1 MVIGFFKTRVW
12 TVWNTGIHLK
22 IATAILFALS
32 FLCVLIF
39 FFFFANKLVK
49 IFENGW
55 SKICGRLHLKNLNWY
70 GLHKRTISLKFF
82 KGFFPKILHGPFL
95 NTLIQ
100 MFLWHLPGAILKN
113 RLSIFVKKGAL
124 KALLLENTKSKSFK
138 ESGLIF
144 INKKA
149 KKSLVT
155 KINGPRQCTLGNP
168 TVSCNC
174 HRLVLPT
181 LDCQSRGSRLITTIQ
196 CLP

>member
-1 MVIGFFKTRVW
+1 MDRLKYRYTFEDSNRNIIC
-12 TVWNTGIHLK
+12 TVFSLCPD
-22 IATAILFALS
+22 
-32 FLCVLIF
+32 FLF

-55 SKICGRLHLKNLNWY
+55 LHLKNSNWY
-70 GLHKRTISLKFF
+70 GLRKRTISLKFF
-82 KGFFPKILHGPFL
+82 KGFLPKILRGPFL

-149 KKSLVT
+149 KKSLCDQ
-155 KINGPRQCTLGNP
+155 N
-168 TVSCNC
+168 
-174 HRLVLPT
+174 
-181 LDCQSRGSRLITTIQ
+181 
-196 CLP
+196 

>member
-39 FFFFANKLVK
+39 FFANKLVK

-55 SKICGRLHLKNLNWY
+55 SKRLHLKNLNWY
-70 GLHKRTISLKFF
+70 GLRKRTISLKFF
-82 KGFFPKILHGPFL
+82 KGFLPKILLGPFL

-124 KALLLENTKSKSFK
+124 KNLLLENTKSKSSK

-149 KKSLVT
+149 KKSLCDQ
-155 KINGPRQCTLGNP
+155 N
-168 TVSCNC
+168 
-174 HRLVLPT
+174 
-181 LDCQSRGSRLITTIQ
+181 
-196 CLP
+196 